1 MYVQNLRIAIGQLNP
16 TVGQIQSNLDKV
28 ISSCQVA
35 YENKS
40 DVIVF
45 GELAISGYPIG
56 DLALRRD
63 FLEASEHAIEQLVE
77 KSTQWPK
84 LHVVVGYPR
93 LAENNRVNDWAIAH
107 NSAAIINNG
116 VLIGKYDKRQL
127 PNYAVFDE
135 WRNYVPGEKPFTFEI
150 NQTRLSVM
158 ICEDIWRPQ
167 GPVENLKGE
176 ADVCLVLNG
185 SPYEEGKNELRRA
198 IAERVATTQDVALVY
213 ANLTGGQDDL
223 VFDGD
228 SFILDNQGRQTT
240 QAEIFSEQTLIAENE
255 KQDSTSLPSQLAR
268 NWDAI
273 VLGLSDY
280 VEKNNIPGLVLG
292 LSGGIDSAVC
302 AALAADAVG
311 SDRVS
316 GILMPSIYSSD
327 SSLEDAK
334 TLAENLGISY
344 AVAPITEMHESFQK
358 SIELS
363 GLADENIQ
371 SRIRALILMADS
383 NNSGRLLLSTGNKSE
398 ISVGY
403 STIYG
408 DSAGGYAPLKDVYK
422 SSVYQLAEYRNQVSA
437 VIPESSITKPPS
449 AELRPDQHDQQSLP
463 DYDVLDA
470 MLKILIEGHGSVDGL
485 ITAGY
490 PADLSK
496 DVARKLKNSE
506 WKRSQ
511 GAIGPR
517 ITKVSFGRGRR
528 LPIVNGY
535 L

>member
-1 MYVQNLRIAIGQLNP
+1 MYVQNLRIAIGQINP
-16 TVGQIQSNLDKV
+16 TVGQIQSNLHKV
-28 ISSCQVA
+28 ISSCQLA
-35 YENKS
+35 AQNDS

-63 FLEASEHAIEQLVE
+63 FLEASEHAIEQLLE
-77 KSTQWPK
+77 KSTQWPN
-84 LHVVVGYPR
+84 LHIVVGYPR
-93 LAENNRVNDWAIAH
+93 LAETNRVNDWAIAN
-107 NSAAIINNG
+107 NSAAIICNG
-116 VLIGKYDKRQL
+116 SWIGKYDKRHL
-127 PNYAVFDE
+127 PNYTVFDE
-135 WRNYVPGEKPFTFEI
+135 WRNYVPGETPFTFEI

-167 GPVENLKGE
+167 GPVEKLKGE
-176 ADVCLVLNG
+176 ADICLVLNG

-198 IAERVATTQDVALVY
+198 IAERVSVNQEVALVY
-213 ANLTGGQDDL
+213 ANLIGGQDDL

-228 SFILDNQGRQTT
+228 SFILDNKGNQIAR
-240 QAEIFSEQTLIAENE
+240 AEMFSEQTLMTGERV
-255 KQDSTSLPSQLAR
+255 QDLTYPPSQIGR

-273 VLGLSDY
+273 VLGVRDY
-280 VEKNNIPGLVLG
+280 VEKNNIPGIVLG

-302 AALAADAVG
+302 AAIAADAIG
-311 SDRVS
+311 ADRVY
-316 GILMPSIYSSD
+316 GIAMPSIYSSE
-327 SSLEDAK
+327 SSLKDAK
-334 TLAENLGISY
+334 ELVDNLGINYS
-344 AVAPITEMHESFQK
+344 VTPIADMHTSFQAA
-358 SIELS
+358 IELS
-363 GLADENIQ
+363 NLADENIQ

-398 ISVGY
+398 IAVGY

-422 SSVYQLAEYRNQVSA
+422 TSVYQLAEYRNQTSE
-437 VIPESSITKPPS
+437 VIPHNSITKPPS

-463 DYDVLDA
+463 DYDVLDS
-470 MLKILIEGHGSVDGL
+470 MLRILIEGHGSVDDL

-490 PADLSK
+490 PADLAE
-496 DVARKLKNSE
+496 DVAGKLKSSE

>member
-28 ISSCQVA
+28 ISSCEIA
-35 YENKS
+35 SASYA

-45 GELAISGYPIG
+45 GELVISGYPIG

-63 FLEASEHAIEQLVE
+63 FLEASEHAIEQLIE
-77 KSTQWPK
+77 KSKLWPD
-84 LHVVVGYPR
+84 LHIVVGYPR
-93 LAENNRVNDWAIAH
+93 LAESNRVNDWAIAH
-107 NSAAIINNG
+107 NSAAIIQNG
-116 VLIGKYDKRQL
+116 SLIGKYDKRIL
-127 PNYAVFDE
+127 PNYKVFDE
-135 WRNYVPGEKPFTFEI
+135 WRNYVPGNKPFTFDI

-167 GPVENLKGE
+167 GPVENLQGE

-185 SPYEEGKNELRRA
+185 SPFEEGKNELRRA
-198 IAERVATTQDVALVY
+198 IAEKIAVNQEVSLVY

-228 SFILDNQGRQTT
+228 SFILDRTGKQTT
-240 QAEIFSEQTLIAENE
+240 QAELFSEQTLL
-255 KQDSTSLPSQLAR
+255 TSNDESATVELPSQLAR

-273 VLGLSDY
+273 VLGLRDY
-280 VEKNNIPGLVLG
+280 VEKNNIPGVVLG

-302 AALAADAVG
+302 AAVAADALG
-311 SDRVS
+311 ADRVT
-316 GILMPSIYSSD
+316 GIAMPSIYSSE
-327 SSLEDAK
+327 SSLADAQS
-334 TLAENLGISY
+334 LAESLGISY
-344 AVAPITEMHESFQK
+344 SVSPISEVHASFQE
-358 SIELS
+358 SIDLS
-363 GLADENIQ
+363 ALADENIQ

-398 ISVGY
+398 IAVGY

-422 SSVYQLAEYRNQVSA
+422 TAVYQLAEYRNQLSL
-437 VIPESSITKPPS
+437 VIPQNSISKPPS

-470 MLKILIEGHGSVDGL
+470 MLQILIEGHGSVDNL

-490 PADLSK
+490 PADLAK
-496 DVARKLKNSE
+496 DVASKLKSSE

-517 ITKVSFGRGRR
+517 ISKVSFGRGRR